1 MPQIRT
7 DMAAFL
13 LQKREIIPGNNLYRT
28 PYVFA
33 ELLEDNDDID
43 DDDNDDM
50 SVDEYTEAVPNKVL
64 NCLVN
69 EVSKFNIE

>member
-1 MPQIRT
+1 MDLCQLMMPQIRT

-28 PYVFA
+28 QYVFA

-43 DDDNDDM
+43 DDDND
-50 SVDEYTEAVPNKVL
+50 E
-64 NCLVN
+64 C
-69 EVSKFNIE
+69 

>member
-1 MPQIRT
+1 MIVGCSPCNLLSVIMEKPMDLCQLMMPQIRT

-43 DDDNDDM
+43 DDDND
-50 SVDEYTEAVPNKVL
+50 E
-64 NCLVN
+64 C
-69 EVSKFNIE
+69 